1 MILKKVLVID
11 DDDLSIFL
19 IGMTLEDIAFIESH
33 DSVTSGWEALRYL
46 NNETTTP
53 PDLIMVDLN
62 MPEMDGYEFIQRFE
76 KDHWENHPETQVVV
90 VTSSQRESD
99 KSKSMSFASVV
110 GFVQKPVSEE
120 NIKGVLGL

>member
-19 IGMTLEDIAFIESH
+19 IGMTLEDITFIESH
-33 DSVTSGWEALRYL
+33 DSVNSGWEALHYL
-46 NNETTTP
+46 NEKDKA
-53 PDLIMVDLN
+53 PDLILVDLN

-76 KDHWENHPETQVVV
+76 KDHWKNIPGTQVIV

-99 KSKSMSFASVV
+99 RTKSMSFPSVV
-110 GFVQKPVSEE
+110 GFVQKPISEE
-120 NIKGVLGL
+120 KIKGILGV